1 MNIKITPMTL
11 EDIEDI
17 SSILFEEFDS
27 FWSSNVLR
35 QELESNNSS
44 LFACKCNHEII
55 GFASIWYVL
64 DEVHLTNIV
73 IKKAYRKNG
82 IATKFLNYLF
92 CFCKKAGMNTLTL
105 EVSSH
110 NHPAFLLYKKLGFSV
125 VGKRP
130 NYYSKNQDAILMTK
144 NLN

>member
-1 MNIKITPMTL
+1 MDIKITPMTL
-11 EDIEDI
+11 EDIETI
-17 SSILFEEFDS
+17 SPILLKEFDD
-27 FWSSNVLR
+27 FWSSNVLK

-44 LFACKCNHEII
+44 LFAAKSNHEII
-55 GFASIWYVL
+55 GFASIWCVL
-64 DEVHLTNIV
+64 EEAHLTNIV
-73 IKKAYRKNG
+73 IKKEFRKKG
-82 IATKFLNYLF
+82 IATKFLNHLF

-110 NHPAFLLYKKLGFSV
+110 NQPAFLLYKKLGFTV

-130 NYYSKNQDAILMTK
+130 NYYSNNQDAILMTK